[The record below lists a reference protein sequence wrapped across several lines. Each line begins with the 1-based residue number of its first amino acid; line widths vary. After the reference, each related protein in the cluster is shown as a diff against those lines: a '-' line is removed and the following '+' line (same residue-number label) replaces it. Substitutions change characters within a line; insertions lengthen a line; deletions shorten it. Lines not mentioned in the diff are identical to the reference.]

1 MSFLSTLTLFFFFQ
15 ALEEAQKA
23 IQQLFGKIKDIKD
36 KAEKSEQMVSSS
48 FPLAFK
54 RDKTLIFALVL
65 TKKGMFLSLDV
76 ICCQACVEPVPL
88 SLCQL
93 GCRTNMEFLREERA
107 LLGSLQFW
115 CLIFSQI
122 AVFSLTRLKKS
133 HGTSSSWIMPSAI
146 WPPPSPPSTTCT
158 CWQGEWTHWSK
169 HVNFS
174 GTLTLLSSWFQSRP
188 ITAAYISGGK
198 FT

>member
-1 MSFLSTLTLFFFFQ
+1 MRNSCTFLKVKTICELSLHSDLVFFFQ

-54 RDKTLIFALVL
+54 RDKTLIFASVL
-65 TKKGMFLSLDV
+65 IKKGTFLSLDV

-93 GCRTNMEFLREERA
+93 GCRT
-107 LLGSLQFW
+107 
-115 CLIFSQI
+115 
-122 AVFSLTRLKKS
+122 LTW
-133 HGTSSSWIMPSAI
+133 SS
-146 WPPPSPPSTTCT
+146 
-158 CWQGEWTHWSK
+158 
-169 HVNFS
+169 
-174 GTLTLLSSWFQSRP
+174 
-188 ITAAYISGGK
+188 
-198 FT
+198 